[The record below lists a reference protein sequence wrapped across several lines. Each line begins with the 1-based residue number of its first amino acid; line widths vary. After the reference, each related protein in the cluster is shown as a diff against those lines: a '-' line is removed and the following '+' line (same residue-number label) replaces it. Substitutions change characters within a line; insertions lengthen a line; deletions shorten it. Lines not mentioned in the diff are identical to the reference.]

1 MKIEVVA
8 YRKEWVA
15 QFTSE
20 RERLKAALPIVFLQI
35 FHIGSTAVKRA
46 AAEFSGNDIEK
57 YGDFKAAFVEQLEEV
72 AIKWRLQIKAN
83 NEDHQL

>member
-20 RERLKAALPIVFLQI
+20 RERLKAALPIAFLQI
-35 FHIGSTAVKRA
+35 FHIGSTSVK
-46 AAEFSGNDIEK
+46 GL
-57 YGDFKAAFVEQLEEV
+57 VC
-72 AIKWRLQIKAN
+72 
-83 NEDHQL
+83 